1 MADQS
6 DRNCVVPALHRVR
19 RDALKIHQG
28 PTGQIR
34 FANIA
39 APYATSPKTGC
50 GSAPSKPSTE
60 RPWLTSNRCFVK
72 SRKRRAS
79 HRSKH
84 RLLIFQACVRR
95 RFITLSFGLGLPQSE
110 HRPGGI
116 PNETKPTH
124 ARHFGDVLHD
134 LGAQRFR
141 FLGRGANVLY
151 SNIGK
156 PSSRS
161 TCFMIPP
168 PVPSPTLIMV

>member
-6 DRNCVVPALHRVR
+6 DPKLGCSCPAPGAAGCPEDPSRPDRPLSHHRVTV
-19 RDALKIHQG
+19 RDVAKNRLRI
-28 PTGQIR
+28 
-34 FANIA
+34 
-39 APYATSPKTGC
+39 
-50 GSAPSKPSTE
+50 APSKPSTE

-72 SRKRRAS
+72 SRKRKAP

-84 RLLIFQACVRR
+84 RLLIFKECVRR
-95 RFITLSFGLGLPQSE
+95 RFITLPFGLGLPQSE
-110 HRPGGI
+110 YRTGGI

-134 LGAQRFR
+134 PGARRFR

-161 TCFMIPP
+161 TYVRLEGMI
-168 PVPSPTLIMV
+168 